1 MESGLVGQRFNIGD
15 RVTRKSLFVSSESFI
30 KRYGRITRVVLRAN
44 RKGTKTFYYEVDWSD
59 NKSSE
64 HAQHTL
70 VRAIS

>member
-1 MESGLVGQRFNIGD
+1 MESGLVGQRFNVGD

-30 KRYGRITRVVLRAN
+30 KIYGRITKVVLREN
-44 RKGTKTFYYEVDWSD
+44 RKGTKTYYYEFDLID

-64 HAQHTL
+64 HAQHAL

>member
-1 MESGLVGQRFNIGD
+1 MESNLVGQRFNVGD

-30 KRYGRITRVVLRAN
+30 KIYGRITKVVLRAN

-64 HAQHTL
+64 HAQHAL

>member
-1 MESGLVGQRFNIGD
+1 MESGLVGQLFNIGD
-15 RVTRKSLFVSSESFI
+15 KVTRKSLFVSSESFI
-30 KRYGRITRVVLRAN
+30 KIYGRITKVVLRAN

-64 HAQHTL
+64 HAQHAL

>member
-1 MESGLVGQRFNIGD
+1 MESGLVGQRFNVGD
-15 RVTRKSLFVSSESFI
+15 RVTRKTIFVSTESFA
-30 KRYGRITRVVLRAN
+30 KRYGRITKVVQRSN
-44 RKGTKTFYYEVDWSD
+44 KKGTKTYYYEVDWSD

>member
-1 MESGLVGQRFNIGD
+1 MESALVGQRFNLGD

-30 KRYGRITRVVLRAN
+30 KIYGRITKVVLRAN
-44 RKGTKTFYYEVDWSD
+44 RKGTKTYYYEVDWSD

-64 HAQHTL
+64 HAQHAL

>member
-1 MESGLVGQRFNIGD
+1 MEPGLISQRFNVGD
-15 RVTRKSLFVSSESFI
+15 RVTRKSIFVSTEPFAKS
-30 KRYGRITRVVLRAN
+30 YGRITRVVLRSN
-44 RKGTKTFYYEVDWSD
+44 IKGTKTYYYEVDWSD

>member
-1 MESGLVGQRFNIGD
+1 MESNSVGQRFHIGD
-15 RVTRKSLFVSSESFI
+15 RVTRKSIFVSTESFA
-30 KRYGRITRVVLRAN
+30 KRYGRITRVVLRSN
-44 RKGTKTFYYEVDWSD
+44 IKGTKTYYYEVDWSD

>member
-1 MESGLVGQRFNIGD
+1 MESGLIGQRFNIGD
-15 RVTRKSLFVSSESFI
+15 RVTRKSLFVSSEPFI

-44 RKGTKTFYYEVDWSD
+44 RKGTKTYYYEVDWSD

-64 HAQHTL
+64 HAQHAL

>member
-1 MESGLVGQRFNIGD
+1 MESGLVGPRFNVGD

-30 KRYGRITRVVLRAN
+30 KIYGRITKVVLRTN
-44 RKGTKTFYYEVDWSD
+44 RKGTKTYYYEVDWSD

-64 HAQHTL
+64 HAQHAL